1 MFFSSLDNYLA
12 KSSTTL
18 SFKAAPLNPCAAIFP
33 EASSTKVAG
42 MASTLYCFAIGSSQ
56 NFKFETCVHVKP
68 SFAIASF
75 QAFADLSKETPMI
88 FNPFACNSLYK
99 ATIFG
104 FSLRHGGHH
113 DAQKSTMVTFP
124 KLCFKLITFPCGFG
138 AEKSALHFAEP
149 GAAGVAPTEGAF
161 ISVKR
166 ALIALPGLVFFND
179 SSKLSYNFS
188 AFLTSVDGSFNIP

>member
-1 MFFSSLDNYLA
+1 MAFR
-12 KSSTTL
+12 
-18 SFKAAPLNPCAAIFP
+18 AAPLNPCATTFP
-33 EASSTKVAG
+33 EASSTNVAG

-56 NFKFETCVHVKP
+56 NFKFETCVHVSP

-75 QAFADLSKETPMI
+75 QALADLSKETPMI

-104 FSLRHGGHH
+104 FSLRHGGHQ

-124 KLCFKLITFPCGFG
+124 KLCFKLITFPCGLG

-149 GAAGVAPTEGAF
+149 GAAGAAGVAPTVGAF

-166 ALIALPGLVFFND
+166 ALIALPGLVFFRD
-179 SSKLSYNFS
+179 SSKLSYSFS